1 MAKRRFQKPQPEKL
15 GQFWYIRIW
24 EDVYTDGVRTRKRK
38 RVKLAAASK
47 GLREVQKLA
56 DDKLRRLNS
65 GLVTVGAGVNFMHF
79 VNNTYRTKYLPG
91 LAKPVRDC
99 YESMIKVHLDPA
111 FGAGSLADLSR
122 LSLQGYFANRAG
134 GVEYPTLLK
143 IRDALSS
150 ILRSAVDAEFLDKN
164 PLDGLK
170 LPKDK
175 RPRRAKP
182 VLTPRQFYHMLELMP
197 EPYATMIAVCVWAGL
212 RASEVI
218 GLRWR
223 DIQPDAIVISE
234 RYCRGDWDSPKT
246 DASAAPIAV
255 QPELIGRIER
265 LKNLEIF
272 VRAGRAV
279 RKYQAVKSA
288 GPDDL
293 VFQSVKDGK
302 PMRDSNVLRRFIKP
316 AARQLGIGFCNWQ
329 TLRRSCATWM
339 VQSGGDVKS
348 VQGQMRHTRA
358 STTLDIYSQIVPSGQ
373 RRVAERLSAFVKQEA
388 SAKLVPGVQ

>member
-1 MAKRRFQKPQPEKL
+1 MQ
-15 GQFWYIRIW
+15 
-24 EDVYTDGVRTRKRK
+24 
-38 RVKLAAASK
+38 KLAA
-47 GLREVQKLA
+47 
-56 DDKLRRLNS
+56 DKLRRLNS
-65 GLVTVGAGVNFMHF
+65 GLVQVGAGVN
-79 VNNTYRTKYLPG
+79 
-91 LAKPVRDC
+91 
-99 YESMIKVHLDPA
+99 
-111 FGAGSLADLSR
+111 
-122 LSLQGYFANRAG
+122 LQGYFANRAG

-150 ILRSAVDAEFLDKN
+150 ILRSAVDAEFLEKN

-175 RPRRAKP
+175 RPRRVKP
-182 VLTPRQFYHMLELMP
+182 VLTPLQFYRLLELMP
-197 EPYATMIAVCVWAGL
+197 EPYATMVSVCVWAGL

-255 QPELIGRIER
+255 EPELIGRIER
-265 LKNLEIF
+265 LKTLEVSI
-272 VRAGRAV
+272 RAGRAI
-279 RKYQAVKSA
+279 RKFRVVKSSR
-288 GPDDL
+288 PDDL
-293 VFQSVKDGK
+293 VFQSVKHGK

-358 STTLDIYSQIVPSGQ
+358 STTLDIYSQVVPAGQ
-373 RRVAERLSAFVKQEA
+373 RRAAERLSAFVKQEA
-388 SAKLVPGVQ
+388 IEKFVPTVQ